1 VLEDGTVIELTLI
14 VDMLI
19 RMNSFDESHH
29 PIDNEHD
36 KGGSRAITYTDPSQ
50 VSMSQCSIPLCQ
62 RLRDQ
67 LSVDPP
73 CASKPRHSPRL
84 AELHQRELSG

>member
-36 KGGSRAITYTDPSQ
+36 KGGSRAITYTDPSLGR
-50 VSMSQCSIPLCQ
+50 SG
-62 RLRDQ
+62 
-67 LSVDPP
+67 
-73 CASKPRHSPRL
+73 SPSTRS
-84 AELHQRELSG
+84 HHHVTG